1 MYAAKRQTAK
11 RIITGGIG
19 VTGLALA
26 SLSAVG
32 GTSASAAVPTCQLEV
47 HSNKV
52 LNLEDRGNN
61 DEIFFKLG
69 QNRTPTQQYTL
80 GQKRFNIGTETFQNS
95 IDVRVFERDASNLT
109 LVGTLNNIPCVN
121 EPGEIEDVSGSG
133 AIYRVKWSVS

>member
-1 MYAAKRQTAK
+1 MYAVKRLTSK
-11 RIITGGIG
+11 RIIPAAIS

-26 SLSAVG
+26 SLGAVG
-32 GTSASAAVPTCQLEV
+32 GTPASAAVPTCQLTV

-69 QNRTPTQQYTL
+69 QSRTPTQQYTL
-80 GQKRFNIGTETFQNS
+80 GQKRFNIGSETFQNS

-121 EPGEIEDVSGSG
+121 EPGELDDVSGSG
-133 AIYRVKWSVS
+133 GIYRVKWSVS